1 MKKLVVTGGGTGG
14 HVFPALEV
22 AQAARAAGFD
32 VRYLGSLRGIEGRG
46 CERLELP
53 FEGFSSEPVT
63 SLRKLKGW
71 KALLALLRATGAA
84 RRALDRDR
92 PDVLFST
99 GGYASAP
106 VAMAARRLRIPYVI
120 HEQNTVPGRTNRIL
134 AKESFAVATVFRSG
148 AEHFPGS
155 RVVRTGM
162 PIRSALRQS
171 AQGRLGVGQ
180 VLREDSP
187 ILLVMGGSQ
196 GAVALNDACLA
207 TALRMAS
214 TEVQWLHVAGP
225 SHFDATLQSVAKL
238 GIRSP
243 YEVRAFLEAEELAS
257 ALFSA
262 SLVICRAGAG
272 TLAELAAFRTP
283 AILVPYPS
291 AFGDH
296 QRVNALEFESM
307 GAATLL
313 PQSELQPAALEARIH
328 LWLTESDRR
337 DAAAGALAAWDIP
350 DAIDQ
355 VLSLLRAASE

>member
-22 AQAARAAGFD
+22 AEAARGAGNE
-32 VRYLGSLRGIEGRG
+32 VRYVGSQRGIEGRG
-46 CERLELP
+46 CERHQIP
-53 FEGFSSEPVT
+53 FEGLASEPLT
-63 SLRKLKGW
+63 SLRRLRGW
-71 KALLALLRATGAA
+71 KALAALLRSTSAA
-84 RRALDRDR
+84 RRSLERDR

-106 VAMAARRLRIPYVI
+106 VAMAARRLKIPYVI

-134 AKESFAVATVFRSG
+134 SKGAFAVATVFRSG
-148 AEHFPGS
+148 AEHFPDA

-180 VLREDSP
+180 VLHQDSP

-207 TALRMAS
+207 TALRMAT

-225 SHFDATLQSVAKL
+225 SHFDATLHSVAKL

-243 YEVRAFLEAEELAS
+243 YEVRAFLEADELAS
-257 ALFSA
+257 ALFST
-262 SLVICRAGAG
+262 SLAICRAGAG

-296 QRVNALEFESM
+296 QRFNALEFEAM

-313 PQSELQPAALEARIH
+313 PQSDLQPAALEARIH
-328 LWLTESDRR
+328 LWLTEADRR
-337 DAAAGALAAWDIP
+337 ERAAQALAEWDTPDAVDQVLALIRAAAG
-350 DAIDQ
+350 
-355 VLSLLRAASE
+355 